1 MSQRARSSPGLP
13 ARYRF
18 AMTEPL
24 HPVSPEDVAAEP
36 APTQVAA
43 PDPTRP
49 EARHEMPDAL
59 RADVRLLGELLGQ
72 VLTEYGG
79 PGLLDD
85 VERLRALSISA
96 AVESGSDALAEAER
110 LVDALAPRRAEE
122 VARAFTCYFH
132 LVNLAEEYHRVR
144 ALRQRGQMPAAAG
157 GGATAASPPATPGN
171 AAPPP
176 RPAGTIPA
184 AISQLAAEVGTEEAA
199 RRLAALEFRP
209 VLTAHPTEARRRSVA
224 SAIRRVAVLV
234 AERDDPRLGATALAD
249 NRRRLLAEID
259 ALWRTA
265 QLRPHKPSPL
275 DEVRTAMGI
284 FDETLF
290 NVLPTVY
297 RRLDDWLLGEDSGRT
312 TPRAPAFVRVGSW
325 IGGDRDGNPF
335 VTASITRAA
344 AGIASEHVLLGYE
357 EAAARLARVLTMDDD
372 GTPPSPE
379 LLELAARHSALLGDD
394 AAARLDARSAGERP
408 VGPRRRSSA
417 PRRVPVPCSGVT
429 RHRSEPSSTT
439 PPNPSRASSRALTCA
454 RLSSTREEELTP
466 SSPHGRAL
474 EGRAP

>member
-1 MSQRARSSPGLP
+1 MSGAPV
-13 ARYRF
+13 
-18 AMTEPL
+18 TEPL
-24 HPVSPEDVAAEP
+24 HPVSPDDVAAEP
-36 APTQVAA
+36 AAEPDDVVAVPTQPAA

-72 VLTEYGG
+72 VLTEFGG
-79 PGLLDD
+79 KGLLND
-85 VERLRALSISA
+85 VERLRAPAISA
-96 AVESGSDALAEAER
+96 AVESGSDALAEAEQ

-144 ALRQRGQMPAAAG
+144 ALRQRGQLPAAAG
-157 GGATAASPPATPGN
+157 SGAMAAGSR
-171 AAPPP
+171 APSP
-176 RPAGTIPA
+176 RPADTIPA
-184 AISQLAAEVGTEEAA
+184 AVSQLAAEVGEQEAA

-224 SAIRRVAVLV
+224 SAIRRISVLV

-265 QLRPHKPSPL
+265 QLRPQKPSPL

-344 AGIASEHVLLGYE
+344 AGIASEHVLLGHE